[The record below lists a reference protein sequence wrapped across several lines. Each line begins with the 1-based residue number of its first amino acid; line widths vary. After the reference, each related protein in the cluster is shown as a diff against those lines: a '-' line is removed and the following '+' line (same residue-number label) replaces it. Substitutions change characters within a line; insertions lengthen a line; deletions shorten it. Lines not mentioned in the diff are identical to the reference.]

1 MAERHLYIEGYG
13 NFAITEREAERLER
27 GESITL
33 NIWPKDGLPSAEER
47 DLLAGGVGPVDSLY
61 DGEIYQQPKIVLR
74 ETDGPRVHAAPAGTD
89 PLKFGMNP
97 AVDPKKLVE
106 QMDKVIGH
114 ESKYN
119 YPRIEDQQER
129 AKEYAKRRYGSE
141 EAYTEFYRKRPTLDE
156 RLTVNTDP
164 AKSAHDPISHPAHY
178 TEGRKYEPKD
188 VIRDWGLNFNLG
200 SAVKYLSRA
209 GRKGAMINDLEKAK
223 TFIQFEIEALAEE
236 GEEEE

>member
-33 NIWPKDGLPSAEER
+33 NIFPDAEMRRYAVE
-47 DLLAGGVGPVDSLY
+47 DMGFTAPNCVPVDSPTVEALNHSA
-61 DGEIYQQPKIVLR
+61 KW
-74 ETDGPRVHAAPAGTD
+74 AG
-89 PLKFGMNP
+89 
-97 AVDPKKLVE
+97 
-106 QMDKVIGH
+106 
-114 ESKYN
+114 
-119 YPRIEDQQER
+119 
-129 AKEYAKRRYGSE
+129 RRYYDRHSKPGTRSVHNKG
-141 EAYTEFYRKRPTLDE
+141 EAIMEPDWAKPTLDE

-236 GEEEE
+236 GGEEE